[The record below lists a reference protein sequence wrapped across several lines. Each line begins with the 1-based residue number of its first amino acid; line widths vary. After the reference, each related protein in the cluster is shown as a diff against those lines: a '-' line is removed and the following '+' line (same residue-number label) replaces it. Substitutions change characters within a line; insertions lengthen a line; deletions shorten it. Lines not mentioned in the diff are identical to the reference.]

1 MHWQSPKRVPFVTSQ
16 RAKFLILWNSAKLQ
30 RGGLNNSFVSQ
41 VIVDLLV
48 KPRRKTEKTAN
59 SDLFCTELI
68 LHQLWDH
75 GVVVGF
81 HSRLHFGV
89 LHVFGLENVLHSWE
103 EAGGHTNKH
112 LERCLV
118 ASVVSPDPNRQ
129 GCVSQLFLLPNGASN
144 AVVIMGPQ
152 WEGCF
157 ATSKESSRSD

>member
-1 MHWQSPKRVPFVTSQ
+1 MAVQTAPKRLPFVTSR

-30 RGGLNNSFVSQ
+30 RGGLNSFVSQ

-48 KPRRKTEKTAN
+48 KPRRKSERWRT
-59 SDLFCTELI
+59 SDLFCMELI
-68 LHQLWDH
+68 LHQLWHH
-75 GVVVGF
+75 GGVVGF
-81 HSRLHFGV
+81 HSRLPLGV

-112 LERCLV
+112 LERCSV
-118 ASVVSPDPNRQ
+118 ASAVSPDPNRQ